1 MTSNFN
7 SQFFIGLLIGVC
19 SPLLF
24 LPIILFVM
32 SIYDGYSFLNLWNKF
47 MANNMDSSKFLSL
60 ALIGNL
66 FWFYLFLNKREILSY
81 ERDYNG
87 NVMLCSLYGL
97 YLFYSVMKKII
108 YHSRRA
114 IWRFT
119 RF

>member
-66 FWFYLFLNKREILSY
+66 FWFYLFLNKEKYYHTRGIIM
-81 ERDYNG
+81 G
-87 NVMLCSLYGL
+87 MLCYAP
-97 YLFYSVMKKII
+97 YMVYI
-108 YHSRRA
+108 YF
-114 IWRFT
+114 IQ
-119 RF
+119 